1 LLRSVELTLNNRL
14 NFMTVESNNNEGA
27 LFGQVSEK
35 ICPNCK
41 KWTHWKLQ
49 AEDVCEH
56 CGQLLST
63 YKQEKEGRAERIK
76 STPMGLFSIAETDGV
91 VLVSAKRIANFG
103 YVIFTAVVG
112 FVIWF
117 ITVVVA

>member
-1 LLRSVELTLNNRL
+1 ML
-14 NFMTVESNNNEGA
+14 MESNNGLGPKLA
-27 LFGQVSEK
+27 HASEK

-41 KWTHWKLQ
+41 KWTHYTLK
-49 AEDVCEH
+49 ADDVCEH
-56 CGQLLST
+56 CGQILST
-63 YKQEKEGRAERIK
+63 YKQEKEERGERIK
-76 STPMGLFSIAETDGV
+76 STPMGLFAIAETDGA
-91 VLVSAKRIANFG
+91 LLSSAKRVANFG